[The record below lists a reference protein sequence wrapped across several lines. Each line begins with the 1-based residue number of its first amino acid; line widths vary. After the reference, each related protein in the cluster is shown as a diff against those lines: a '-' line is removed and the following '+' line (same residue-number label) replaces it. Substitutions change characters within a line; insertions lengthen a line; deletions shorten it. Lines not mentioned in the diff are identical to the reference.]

1 MTARPPVLL
10 REHPAMQK
18 VNGIGGFFFTASDP
32 DALGE
37 WYREHL
43 GIERV
48 PQSYDAEVW
57 CQTEGPTVFAPY
69 GADGDG
75 VTPVG
80 PRGWG
85 INFRV
90 DDLDAMAAQL
100 RAAGLEVDVDATVY
114 PNGRFATLADP
125 DGNPVQLWQPA

>member
-1 MTARPPVLL
+1 VTARPPVLL
-10 REHPAMQK
+10 REDPAMQK

-57 CQTEGPTVFAPY
+57 CQTEGPTVFAPF

>member
-1 MTARPPVLL
+1 
-10 REHPAMQK
+10 MQK

-32 DALGE
+32 DMLGD
-37 WYREHL
+37 WYRDHL

-57 CQTEGPTVFAPY
+57 CQTEGPTVFAPF
-69 GADGDG
+69 GADGGRRHPRRSPG
-75 VTPVG
+75 VGASTSGSTTSTPWRPSSG
-80 PRGWG
+80 R
-85 INFRV
+85 R
-90 DDLDAMAAQL
+90 DS
-100 RAAGLEVDVDATVY
+100 RSTSTTTVY

>member
-1 MTARPPVLL
+1 
-10 REHPAMQK
+10 MQK

-43 GIERV
+43 GIDRV

-57 CQTEGPTVFAPY
+57 CQTEGPTVFAPF

-90 DDLDAMAAQL
+90 DDLDAIVAQL
-100 RAAGLEVDVDATVY
+100 QAAGVQVDVDATVY

>member
-100 RAAGLEVDVDATVY
+100 RAAGVEVDVDATVY